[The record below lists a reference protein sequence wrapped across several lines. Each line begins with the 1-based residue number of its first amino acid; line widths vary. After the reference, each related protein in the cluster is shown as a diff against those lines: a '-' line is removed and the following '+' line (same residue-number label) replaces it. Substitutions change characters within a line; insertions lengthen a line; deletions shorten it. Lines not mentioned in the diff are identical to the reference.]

1 MHRRDDV
8 PFLWGEVRAVF
19 SDPSRHVPRFR
30 AAGFSVCDSHLPE
43 SDGTVLLE
51 RGAGQIGALLRTTRG
66 HPFRGRPY
74 RDLVYDPCETTPICA
89 RIRKTSWIYQ
99 GSFSKSLAPGLRLGF
114 LAASPDLV
122 PYLVRLKQAA
132 DLHSNRISQW
142 LVLKMLEHPERQE
155 RVGALRDLYL
165 RKRDDFSFLLEKNFS
180 DLAAWEVPKGGLF
193 SG

>member
-1 MHRRDDV
+1 
-8 PFLWGEVRAVF
+8 
-19 SDPSRHVPRFR
+19 
-30 AAGFSVCDSHLPE
+30 
-43 SDGTVLLE
+43 
-51 RGAGQIGALLRTTRG
+51 
-66 HPFRGRPY
+66 
-74 RDLVYDPCETTPICA
+74 
-89 RIRKTSWIYQ
+89 
-99 GSFSKSLAPGLRLGF
+99 